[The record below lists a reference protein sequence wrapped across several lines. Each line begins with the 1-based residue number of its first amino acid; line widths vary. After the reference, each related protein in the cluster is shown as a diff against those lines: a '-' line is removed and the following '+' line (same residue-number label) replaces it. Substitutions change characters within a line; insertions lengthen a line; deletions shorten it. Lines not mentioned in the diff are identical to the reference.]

1 MLIAPFLLDQE
12 LSRLERAL
20 DELELA
26 LDLVEESD
34 LFRVLRRRTDNY

>member
-1 MLIAPFLLDQE
+1 MLITPFLLDQE

-26 LDLVEESD
+26 LDLVEESET
-34 LFRVLRRRTDNY
+34 FRVLRRRTDNY